1 MENVESYLLERGNSS
16 SSGSKKTAVFVQ
28 STAAW
33 TASAAPMQYR
43 AGTVLVSE
51 EV

>member
-33 TASAAPMQYR
+33 TANAAPMQYR
-43 AGTVLVSE
+43 AGNIVSE
-51 EV
+51 HV